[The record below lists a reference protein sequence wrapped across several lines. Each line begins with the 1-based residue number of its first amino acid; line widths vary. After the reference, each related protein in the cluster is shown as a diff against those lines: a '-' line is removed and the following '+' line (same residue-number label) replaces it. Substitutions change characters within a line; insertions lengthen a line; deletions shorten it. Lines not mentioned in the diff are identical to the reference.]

1 MVRCA
6 MCLHGEHEHI
16 IIIFC
21 FFSATVCHTL
31 CHCCCRCCWS
41 NFHLANNNGISG
53 AMAMGMV
60 IHISKTC
67 RMSLNH
73 FHITVKRSFS
83 MRSSLSK
90 HLLIY
95 FSVFHFSPSSVYER
109 FCSFFYL
116 FIYFFSYSFGSPSCL
131 LFIFVCRFLWH
142 WLFVECCLCRS
153 DVLTAPRK
161 GQKDERTEK
170 KIRNE
175 SYFALA
181 SSFHRRDNWHTDS
194 PFPLLPD
201 WQATDIALFT
211 GRKRRD
217 AIMMMKDES
226 MRLPL
231 LHVARTVRRQQRWRC
246 VHILTVWQ
254 TDGQTERDGGRERE
268 KEGHGVGDERT
279 NERTDN
285 DINKAIQRWITH
297 SRNST
302 ECSRSSNENKS
313 VEWKMKKRKESRYL
327 RFPVPRVYLILLFA

>member
-1 MVRCA
+1 
-6 MCLHGEHEHI
+6 MCDVSARWTWTYYYYFLLL
-16 IIIFC
+16 
-21 FFSATVCHTL
+21 FFSVTVCHTL

-116 FIYFFSYSFGSPSCL
+116 FIYLFSYSFGSPSCL

-170 KIRNE
+170 KIFETNRILHWHHRFTVVTTDTLTAHFPCYPTDRLLTSHCLQVENDAMPSWWWKTSRCGCHCYTLLVPYGGSNDGDVCTYWLSDRQTDRQKE
-175 SYFALA
+175 MGGERER
-181 SSFHRRDNWHTDS
+181 RRDMELEMS
-194 PFPLLPD
+194 
-201 WQATDIALFT
+201 
-211 GRKRRD
+211 
-217 AIMMMKDES
+217 
-226 MRLPL
+226 
-231 LHVARTVRRQQRWRC
+231 
-246 VHILTVWQ
+246 
-254 TDGQTERDGGRERE
+254 
-268 KEGHGVGDERT
+268 ERT
-279 NERTDN
+279 NELTT
-285 DINKAIQRWITH
+285 I
-297 SRNST
+297 
-302 ECSRSSNENKS
+302 
-313 VEWKMKKRKESRYL
+313 
-327 RFPVPRVYLILLFA
+327 